1 MNGRPDR
8 HQFAAAR
15 VWAAERMPYL
25 ASALFAADI
34 RAAPD
39 SGTIAV
45 DRRWHVLADPEVA
58 SQLSVAELGALLLHL
73 IGHLLRD
80 HADRAEGA
88 GATQHQL
95 WNACADAEVNDDLPA
110 AVPLSRAATM
120 PADLG
125 QQPHR
130 LTEDYYAAISGHPR
144 PRVDEWDCGS
154 GADGKPRPGDG
165 QDGIDPSAGTLLQLS
180 VAAEIQRAAREPGT
194 VPAGW
199 QRWAEALLPTRVDW
213 RRLLAAEIR
222 RAVSYVA
229 GRVDYSYRRPSRRG
243 AAALPA
249 ILPTLIRP
257 VPEVAVVCDTSGSMT
272 ADLLE
277 QALVEVEGI
286 LTRGGLPSGSLRVL
300 AVDTT
305 VHAVRRVSRASQV
318 MLTGGGGTNMGAGI
332 EAAAALK
339 PRPSIVVVLTDGYT
353 PWPIR
358 PPREIRV
365 VVGLLNFPGMP
376 IPDVPG
382 WARSVVITDAR

>member
-1 MNGRPDR
+1 
-8 HQFAAAR
+8 
-15 VWAAERMPYL
+15 MPYL
-25 ASALFAADI
+25 ASALFAAEI
-34 RAAPD
+34 RADPD

-58 SQLSVAELGALLLHL
+58 AQLSVAELGALLLHL

-80 HADRAEGA
+80 HADRAEAA
-88 GATQHQL
+88 GVSEHEL
-95 WNACADAEVNDDLPA
+95 WNGCADAEINDDLPTVVA
-110 AVPLSRAATM
+110 LSRAATM

-125 QQPHR
+125 QPPHR
-130 LTEDYYAAISGHPR
+130 LAEDYYTGAIGR
-144 PRVDEWDCGS
+144 PRSPRGWDCGS

-165 QDGIDPSAGTLLQLS
+165 DGGIDPSAGALLQLS
-180 VAAEIQRAAREPGT
+180 VAADIQKAAREPGT
-194 VPAGW
+194 VPGGW
-199 QRWAEALLPTRVDW
+199 QRWAEALLPTKVDW
-213 RRLLAAEIR
+213 RRVLAAEIR

-249 ILPTLIRP
+249 VLPTLIRP

-318 MLTGGGGTNMGAGI
+318 TLAGGGGTDMGAGI
-332 EAAAALK
+332 DAAAALK
-339 PRPSIVVVLTDGYT
+339 PRPSIIVVLTDGYT
-353 PWPIR
+353 PWPMR
-358 PPREIRV
+358 PPRGVRV
-365 VVGLLNFPGMP
+365 VVGLLNLPGMP
-376 IPDVPG
+376 VPDAPD
-382 WARSVVITDAR
+382 WAHTVVITDAL